1 MGKQYQHPSAE
12 ERAMMI
18 HTTPATAPALTAL
31 ADAREAELAA
41 TCRAAGV
48 RLHDDA
54 GVAQRLRRLLLASDF
69 AFEALR
75 RDPALLSPQG
85 LARLRDPTP
94 ASARAGLLHIGDDDP
109 AARLRRFRRAEAVR
123 LVFRDVNGLDD
134 LADTLAGT
142 TALYET
148 LIAFALHHAETTLR
162 ARFGT
167 PRNADG
173 APQSLVVMALGKL
186 GGGELNFSSDV
197 DLILAYPEAGDTDG
211 ARILDNAE
219 FFARVAREFVR
230 LLSEVSREGIAAR
243 VDLRLRPFG
252 EAGPVVASFA
262 AMEQYYQRE
271 GRDWERYAW
280 IKARPVAGDL
290 AAGKKLLDLLR
301 PFVYRRYFDYTA
313 LAGLRE
319 MKALI
324 DAEVARRDLADH
336 LKLGPGG
343 IREIEFIV
351 QLQQLIRAG
360 RDPALRAQGLLPALQ
375 VCAARGYLPTARVK
389 ALREAYIFLRRLEN
403 RVQMLGDQQTHDP
416 PGDPLT
422 RARLA
427 TTLDYPDWRA
437 LETALAAHRAAVA
450 SVFAAVLAP
459 HAGKNGGAADA
470 GAGETIGA
478 ALWRE
483 ARADSLDARKLE
495 SAGFTPGDNAAQALV
510 QIAGLRGLSTRAT
523 RRLEHLMPA
532 LIDEALGTAAPGAAL
547 SRLCELV
554 QTIARR
560 SAYLALLEEQ
570 PAARARLARLCA
582 EQAWLAARVIAQP
595 LLLDDV
601 LDPRLEYLPRHD
613 EDIAAELSASLE
625 TSEDDDPEE
634 TLAAIAEWRDSVA
647 LRAGLALR
655 DGHAD
660 AITTA
665 RRLAAIAAAVV
676 GAVLQLAQREL
687 IAQHGRLPGAGFGFA
702 VLGYGSLGGCELGFA
717 SDLDLVFIYDAARG
731 ASCSDGARSLE
742 GARWFARL
750 AQRVVHWLS
759 ASTRGGRLYE
769 IDTRLR
775 PDGGKGLLVA
785 SLSAFAGYQRE
796 RAWTWE
802 HQALVRARGVAGDP
816 SLIAGFAQTRAALLT
831 QPRDPAQVIAD
842 VVRMRAQWRTERDRS
857 DAHKLDLKQGG
868 GALLDIEFLLQGL
881 VLKHA
886 CEYPALTARTDTQ
899 GLIDACAEA
908 SLLSRQDADCLREA
922 HAGLLARAL
931 SSTLDTRPRVV
942 SRDEALT
949 QICTEVLR
957 IARGAG
963 FEFA

>member
-1 MGKQYQHPSAE
+1 
-12 ERAMMI
+12 MMPP
-18 HTTPATAPALTAL
+18 TTPATAAALTAL
-31 ADAREAELAA
+31 ADEREAELAVA
-41 TCRAAGV
+41 CRAADV

-75 RDPALLSPQG
+75 RDPTLLSPPG
-85 LARLRDPTP
+85 LARLRDPAP
-94 ASARAGLLHIGDDDP
+94 ASARAGLLHAGADDV
-109 AARLRRFRRAEAVR
+109 ATRLRRFRRAEATR

-148 LIAFALHHAETTLR
+148 LVAFALHHAEVSMR
-162 ARFGT
+162 VRFGT

-173 APQSLVVMALGKL
+173 VPQSLVVMALGKL

-197 DLILAYPEAGDTDG
+197 DLILAYPEAGNTDG
-211 ARILDNAE
+211 THGLDNAE

-230 LLSEVSREGIAAR
+230 LLSETSREGIAAR

-252 EAGPVVASFA
+252 EAGPVAASFS

-290 AAGKKLLDLLR
+290 ATGKKLLELLK

-313 LAGLRE
+313 YAGLRE
-319 MKALI
+319 MKTLI
-324 DAEVARRDLADH
+324 DAEVVRRDLADH

-351 QLQQLIRAG
+351 QLQQLIRGG
-360 RDPALRAQGLLPALQ
+360 RDPTLRAQGLLPALQ
-375 VCAARGYLPTARVK
+375 ACAARGYLPAARAK
-389 ALREAYIFLRRLEN
+389 TLREAYLFLRRIEN
-403 RVQMLGDQQTHDP
+403 RVQMLADQQTHDLP
-416 PGDPLT
+416 DDPLI

-427 TTLDYPDWRA
+427 ATLEYPNWRA
-437 LETALAAHRAAVA
+437 LEAALAAHRAAVTEA
-450 SVFAAVLAP
+450 FTAVLAP
-459 HAGKNGGAADA
+459 EAGKAAGESDA
-470 GAGETIGA
+470 SAPETIGA
-478 ALWRE
+478 ALWRD
-483 ARADSLDARKLE
+483 ARADSIDPRKLE
-495 SAGFTPGDNAAQALV
+495 SAGFAPGDRAAQALV
-510 QIAGLRGLSTRAT
+510 QVAGLRGLSARAT

-532 LIDEALGTAAPGAAL
+532 LIDEARATVAPGAAL

-554 QTIARR
+554 QAIARR

-570 PAARARLARLCA
+570 PAARTRLARLCA

-601 LDPRLEYLPRHD
+601 LDPRLEYLPRRD
-613 EDIAAELSASLE
+613 QDIAAELFAFLE
-625 TSEDDDPEE
+625 TSEGDDPEE
-634 TLAAIAEWRDSVA
+634 TLSAIAEWRDSVA

-660 AITTA
+660 AVTTS
-665 RRLAAIAAAVV
+665 RRLAAISAAVV
-676 GAVLQLAQREL
+676 GAVLQLAEREL
-687 IAQHGRLPGAGFGFA
+687 IAQHGGLMGEDSGFA

-731 ASCSDGARSLE
+731 ASSSDGERSLE
-742 GARWFARL
+742 GARWYARL
-750 AQRVVHWLS
+750 AQRAVHWLS
-759 ASTRGGRLYE
+759 ASTRGGRLYQV
-769 IDTRLR
+769 DTRLR

-785 SLSAFAGYQRE
+785 SLTAFVGYQRE

-802 HQALVRARGVAGDP
+802 HQALVRARGIAGAP
-816 SLIAGFAQTRAALLT
+816 SLIAAFAQERTALLT
-831 QPRDPAQVIAD
+831 QSRDPAQVIAD
-842 VVRMRAQWRTERDRS
+842 VVKMRVQWRAERDRS
-857 DAHKLDLKQGG
+857 DARKLDLKQGA

-881 VLKHA
+881 VLQHA
-886 CEYPALTARTDTQ
+886 VEHPALTGCTDTP
-899 GLIDACAEA
+899 GLIDACGET
-908 SLLSRQDADCLREA
+908 SLLSRQDADALRGA
-922 HAGLLARAL
+922 HAELLARAL
-931 SSTLDTRPRVV
+931 SSTLDARPRVV
-942 SRDEALT
+942 PRDETLA
-949 QICTEVLR
+949 QSSANVLR
-957 IARGAG
+957 IARDAG
-963 FEFA
+963 FDFS